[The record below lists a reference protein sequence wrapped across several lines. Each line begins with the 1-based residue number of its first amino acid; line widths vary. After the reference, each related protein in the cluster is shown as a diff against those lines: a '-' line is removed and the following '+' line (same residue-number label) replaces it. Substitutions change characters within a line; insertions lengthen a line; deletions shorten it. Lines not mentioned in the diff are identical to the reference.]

1 MDERGCLRAGPVY
14 CAAMRSFLGLVIG
27 VIVGAIG
34 AVLFTQSLPP
44 EPKSLE
50 ARVEKA
56 EFELQKAAQEIH
68 TLRAQLDPNRRKVAQ
83 RQAMESIG
91 QRIRSGKRVNLDDVF
106 KGTMKPWMRDVAPLF
121 DRGRMVDQKRRFDR
135 YGGELTRKYD
145 LDDAQQD
152 ALNRWLDQQAE
163 VNSDRITNVLENNDS
178 GFIDFAKVMD
188 ERVDSPRYLKNLDA
202 FMATTLD
209 PETLSTYQMD
219 RMTERVEHVQNEAE
233 GRVQR
238 LDSLVELDEDQKD
251 QAFAIMAHSSE
262 NFDPSMQFEGLE
274 TEMEGLRPG
283 ADPNEAIKSILR
295 PEQELILE
303 EGRQERLADTL
314 QEFQEVGL
322 IPPNGW
328 EEMGSN
334 PF

>member
-1 MDERGCLRAGPVY
+1 
-14 CAAMRSFLGLVIG
+14 
-27 VIVGAIG
+27 
-34 AVLFTQSLPP
+34 
-44 EPKSLE
+44 
-50 ARVEKA
+50 
-56 EFELQKAAQEIH
+56 
-68 TLRAQLDPNRRKVAQ
+68 
-83 RQAMESIG
+83 
-91 QRIRSGKRVNLDDVF
+91 
-106 KGTMKPWMRDVAPLF
+106 
-121 DRGRMVDQKRRFDR
+121 
-135 YGGELTRKYD
+135 LTRKYD